1 MRRQFF
7 PLILRV
13 SLLAVIS
20 TAVLHGQ
27 LPRPNAALVVALENH
42 QYDLEQDGRDF
53 LLKEAKSNDFFLL
66 GELHGENEI
75 PTLVRVIWPQMWKVG
90 YRHIAAEVS
99 PWAAYHLEFVP
110 VGKAPIVQGLWTKE
124 QAEDVHALGDS
135 KTNVLWGCDMEEE
148 QPQFLIRELAVRNPD
163 DPNLKRMVALTRDG
177 YDRKMA
183 PELLDLER
191 EREEEQERRGSKR
204 CVASPKPAGHSGN

>member
-1 MRRQFF
+1 
-7 PLILRV
+7 
-13 SLLAVIS
+13 
-20 TAVLHGQ
+20 
-27 LPRPNAALVVALENH
+27 
-42 QYDLEQDGRDF
+42 
-53 LLKEAKSNDFFLL
+53 
-66 GELHGENEI
+66 
-75 PTLVRVIWPQMWKVG
+75 
-90 YRHIAAEVS
+90 
-99 PWAAYHLEFVP
+99 

-183 PELLDLER
+183 PELLDLAHIIR
-191 EREEEQERRGSKR
+191 ES
-204 CVASPKPAGHSGN
+204 